1 MSLQVQL
8 SDPFEFSL
16 QETISLKKIK
26 NRNNNLQDRKV
37 RKLCSDYNNELA
49 YVWNSDPD
57 RLDKNVFHSGD
68 VHDLNEK
75 YEKEA
80 VRRDLKNGLVRVST
94 GMSVYWSEPL
104 GKWIDIAEEDITNW
118 R

>member
-1 MSLQVQL
+1 MTLQVQL
-8 SDPFEFSL
+8 YGPFESSL
-16 QETISLKKIK
+16 QEAVSLKKIK

-49 YVWNSDPD
+49 YVWNYDTD
-57 RLDKNVFHSGD
+57 RKDKTVYDSGD

-80 VRRDLKNGLVRVST
+80 VRRDLKNGLIRVST
-94 GMSVYWSEPL
+94 GTSVYWSEPL
-104 GKWIDIAEEDITNW
+104 GKWIDIE
-118 R
+118 